1 MGSFVSKHVPVKEPP
16 PEETPKKHRK
26 ASMNPCEAEGVVGL
40 RNKLVR
46 HNMCTDIWEIYAPG
60 RVLGEGMTGCVMEVT
75 KRSTYKVYLFFHIY
89 MYNRYAMKQ
98 MKKNRFESGDIN
110 GLLNEIDLLKQLDHP
125 NCIKLYETYED
136 KRKIYLIMEV

>member
-1 MGSFVSKHVPVKEPP
+1 
-16 PEETPKKHRK
+16 
-26 ASMNPCEAEGVVGL
+26 
-40 RNKLVR
+40 
-46 HNMCTDIWEIYAPG
+46 
-60 RVLGEGMTGCVMEVT
+60 
-75 KRSTYKVYLFFHIY
+75 
-89 MYNRYAMKQ
+89 MKQ